1 MVMLVSKYQPRIESL
16 APREQECAGDVMS
29 KSRAKYPRQILNVFI
44 NQNICLCSRGQTI
57 TFMVLILNGARDV

>member
-16 APREQECAGDVMS
+16 APREQECAGDIM
-29 KSRAKYPRQILNVFI
+29 SRAKYPRQILNVFI